1 MTILWKPQHIEQTQ
15 LHHFIEHIKRSPQ
28 ISDWPSLYR
37 WSVDH
42 TDQFWREFLDFAELI
57 YEGDAE
63 PAIQPARKFQDT
75 RFFPSLR
82 INMAENLM
90 RHIMND
96 CREGRG
102 HTTRMLFYRE
112 DGLRRELSSAQIAV
126 TVRRLQLALK
136 AAGVQPGDRIAAY
149 LPNIPETMLIMIAA
163 LSLGAVFSS
172 SAPDFAARAVLDR
185 FQQIRPTLLFAA
197 DAVLYRGRIVD
208 KRAELDQIVAGLAD
222 LRRTIVVSLD
232 NPESP
237 FGDFIEPVPATK
249 PVAGSTG
256 EAPTPATIPMTL
268 AEQDFPV
275 FHRLPFSHPVYIMYS
290 SGTTGL
296 PKCMVQGPGVLL
308 NHLKELMLHTDL
320 KAEERIFY
328 FTTCGWMMWNWLA
341 SSLAV
346 GATPVLYDGH
356 PFTPDANMLWKMA
369 ADARVNV
376 FGTSAGY
383 LAALE
388 RSEFDLTGLDL
399 TSMRS
404 ILSTG
409 SPLLPEQFDFVY
421 GRIKSDVQLCSI
433 SGGTD
438 LNGCFVLG
446 NPLLPVHRGEIQCAG
461 LGMDVDVVNEECVS
475 QPPRKEGELICRK
488 PFPSQPLFF
497 WNDEDGSRYEAA
509 YFETFPGVW
518 RHGDFIIRT
527 ESGGFRI
534 QGRSDA
540 TLNPGG
546 VRIGTADLYR
556 VVDGIPEI
564 ADSLVIGPSLK
575 GEVSVMLFVTLRG
588 SHTLDDELR
597 TKIKRELKE
606 KASPRHVPDHI
617 FSVTEIPYT
626 RNMKKVE
633 IAVRNI
639 FESRPVTNRESLA
652 NAECLDE
659 YERLAK
665 DF

>member
-15 LHHFIEHIKRSPQ
+15 LHHFIKKCTKRSPQ

-42 TDQFWREFLDFAELI
+42 TDQFWREFLDFSGVI
-57 YEGDAE
+57 YEGDAGV
-63 PAIQPARKFQDT
+63 AIQPAPRFQDT

-90 RHIMND
+90 RHIMID

-112 DGLRRELSSAQIAV
+112 DGLRRELCSAQIAI
-126 TVRRLQLALK
+126 TVRRLQLAMK
-136 AAGVQPGDRIAAY
+136 AAGVEPGDRIVAY

-172 SAPDFAARAVLDR
+172 SAPDFAHQAVLDR

-208 KRAELDQIVAGLAD
+208 KRAELDQIIAGLPD
-222 LRRTIVVSLD
+222 LRRTIIVSLD
-232 NPESP
+232 NPEGP
-237 FGDFIEPVPATK
+237 FGDFIDPVPAINPT
-249 PVAGSTG
+249 GSTG
-256 EAPTPATIPMTL
+256 KAFAPDTL
-268 AEQDFPV
+268 AEQDLPV
-275 FHRLPFSHPVYIMYS
+275 FHRLSFSHPVYIMYS

-320 KAEERIFY
+320 KAGERIFY

-356 PFTPDANMLWKMA
+356 PFTPDANVLWKMA

-399 TSMRS
+399 TNMRS

-421 GRIKSDVQLCSI
+421 RRIKSDVQLCSI

-461 LGMDVDVVNEECVS
+461 LGMDVDVVDEECVS
-475 QPPRKEGELICRK
+475 LPPGKEGELICRK

-509 YFETFPGVW
+509 YFETCPGVW

-546 VRIGTADLYR
+546 VRIGTADIYR

-564 ADSLVIGPSLK
+564 ADSLVIGPTLK
-575 GEVSVMLFVTLRG
+575 GEVRVILFVTLRR

-597 TKIKRELKE
+597 AKIKHELKE
-606 KASPRHVPDHI
+606 KASPRHVPDYI

-639 FESRPVTNRESLA
+639 FERRPVTNRESLV

-659 YERLAK
+659 YERIAN

>member
-1 MTILWKPQHIEQTQ
+1 MTILWKPHHIEQTEMYR
-15 LHHFIEHIKRSPQ
+15 FMRYIDRRKIT
-28 ISDWPSLYR
+28 DWPSLYR
-37 WSVDH
+37 WSVEH
-42 TDQFWREFLDFAELI
+42 TDEFWRAFLDFAGLI
-57 YEGDAE
+57 YEGEAD
-63 PAIQPARKFQDT
+63 PAILPGRRFQDA
-75 RFFPSLR
+75 RFFPSVR

-90 RHIMND
+90 QHVLND
-96 CREGRG
+96 CRTGQG
-102 HTTRMLFYRE
+102 HKTRMIFFRE
-112 DGLRRELSSAQIAV
+112 DGLSRILSSAQIAIM
-126 TVRRLQLALK
+126 VRRLQTAMK
-136 AAGVQPGDRIAAY
+136 AAGIKPGDRVAAY
-149 LPNIPETMLIMIAA
+149 LPNIPETMLIMLAA
-163 LSLGAVFSS
+163 LSIGAVFSS
-172 SAPDFAARAVLDR
+172 SAPDFAAQAVLDR
-185 FQQIRPTLLFAA
+185 FQQIRPSLLFVTGS
-197 DAVLYRGRIVD
+197 VLYRGRLID
-208 KRAELDQIVAGLAD
+208 KSADIDQITANLPD
-222 LRRTIVVSLD
+222 LRRTVSVSTD
-232 NPESP
+232 HPENP
-237 FGDFIEPVPATK
+237 FADFADMGSDLQWPVPSALT
-249 PVAGSTG
+249 
-256 EAPTPATIPMTL
+256 EAEL
-268 AEQDFPV
+268 PV
-275 FHRLPFSHPVYIMYS
+275 FERFSFSHPVYIMYS

-308 NHLKELMLHTDL
+308 NHLKELKLHTDL
-320 KAEERIFY
+320 RPEERIFY

-356 PFTPDANMLWKMA
+356 PFTPDANVLWKMA

-388 RSEFDLTGLDL
+388 RSEFDIASLDL
-399 TSMRS
+399 SPMRT

-421 GRIKSDVQLCSI
+421 RRIKSDVQLCSI

-446 NPLLPVHRGEIQCAG
+446 NPLLPVYRGEIQCAG
-461 LGMDVDVVNEECVS
+461 LGMDVDVVDEEGRS
-475 QPPRKEGELICRK
+475 QPPEKEGELICRK

-509 YFETFPGVW
+509 YFETYPGVW
-518 RHGDFIIRT
+518 RHGDFIVRT
-527 ESGGFRI
+527 EHGGFRI

-556 VVDGIPEI
+556 VLDAMPEI
-564 ADSLVIGPSLK
+564 LDSLVIGPTLK
-575 GEVSVMLFVTLRG
+575 GEVKVILFVVLRG
-588 SHTLDDELR
+588 SHTLDDALR
-597 TKIKRELKE
+597 GKIKRELKE
-606 KASPRHVPDHI
+606 KASPRHVPDYI
-617 FSVTEIPYT
+617 FSVKEIPYT

-639 FESRPVTNRESLA
+639 FEKRPVTNRESLV

-659 YERLAK
+659 YERLAR